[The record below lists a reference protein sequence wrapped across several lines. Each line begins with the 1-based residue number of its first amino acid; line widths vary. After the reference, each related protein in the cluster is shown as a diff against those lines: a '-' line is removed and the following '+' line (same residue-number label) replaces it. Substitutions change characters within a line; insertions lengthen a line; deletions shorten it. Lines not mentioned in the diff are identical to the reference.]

1 MSRVRNFVE
10 PFALTRPQAPEMVE
24 LEPAMADVHGGVTIV
39 KANETEGL
47 LILMLAYL
55 NQTKN
60 DKLIPLINDN
70 KGPST
75 TIAEGKESDDTPL
88 RLPAGSLQK
97 GLNRIKIHIERTSG
111 NDELTP
117 ELVLYH
123 RTSPPGDLPPVL
135 NLTVSHKVINQAEA
149 DKFKVTA
156 TYANVQWYDLIFVS
170 CNGVHHIYQ
179 LIPSSVSPPPPV
191 PESVVIDIPKD
202 KLIEGGN
209 DKTFEIKYRVVDY
222 LTNPSGPPTWS
233 DAVFVEV
240 DLDKISQEP
249 PTLVNAVSPIDVL
262 ASEGGVRVRAEFKAA
277 LENDKATLKIVDGLP
292 GSSFPQVAFNTNL
305 RANFTFSVAFL
316 LAHQG
321 KTIQVSWVLIRD
333 GVPSGE
339 SPPLEVVIDKIAAD
353 DPRLPTPNIAGEMGQ
368 QLNVPELPNDAR
380 VLSEKIP
387 LMQQTHPVWVDFEG
401 VDADG
406 NPVTNEISSGG
417 RSELADRISLL
428 AQVEWLKKLK
438 DGSPLRVV
446 CAVNLDGVMDKTKAV
461 PLRVRSY
468 TIRAAEDLLAPK
480 IRQAQD
486 NSLDPFA
493 AKDALTALVFDPS
506 IQLDDVIQVRWL
518 AAPGTPADGSYTSP
532 PHLVKVLGTQEI
544 ALDNKVL
551 AYSFGGNVTVKYS
564 KTTGSAARDSLPLI
578 LRVQDIA
585 DGDPRL
591 PTPTIDRVTGD
602 VLDPSDLLATDHTR
616 TTAWPLIALGQKI
629 SLTYKETRRD
639 GTTGIVVEAYKGKDV
654 TAEDLGGIRH
664 PVPLDKLLMLEDDST
679 LEIEVKVSFDKTESG
694 YRSLPKKVYTIE
706 KAFDDLTTFTNNNMN
721 GWSFNGAAGLIGNEG
736 GNFYAQ
742 SRFVNEEQ
750 DLNLNKT
757 YDNIKHGELCIL
769 SLDYLVTR
777 ATQCRI
783 NLYVGLTNPI
793 ALPRLELAII
803 GTWKNA
809 ELEFYMTRP
818 VTSAH
823 PIINISIQSSTVV
836 KIDNI
841 RLRKLPNNTVTS
853 AISS

>member
-191 PESVVIDIPKD
+191 PENVVIDIPKD

-339 SPPLEVVIDKIAAD
+339 SPPLEVVIDKIAVD

-387 LMQQTHPVWVDFEG
+387 LMQQTHPVWVDLEG

-446 CAVNLDGVMDKTKAV
+446 CAVNLDGIKNKTDAV
-461 PLRVRSY
+461 PLRVRTY
-468 TIRAAEDLLAPK
+468 TVSVVK
-480 IRQAQD
+480 
-486 NSLDPFA
+486 
-493 AKDALTALVFDPS
+493 ALEIDT
-506 IQLDDVIQVRWL
+506 
-518 AAPGTPADGSYTSP
+518 TPM
-532 PHLVKVLGTQEI
+532 
-544 ALDNKVL
+544 
-551 AYSFGGNVTVKYS
+551 
-564 KTTGSAARDSLPLI
+564 
-578 LRVQDIA
+578 
-585 DGDPRL
+585 
-591 PTPTIDRVTGD
+591 
-602 VLDPSDLLATDHTR
+602 VLDGFSLQPIAGLSINQNYDYPDN
-616 TTAWPLIALGQKI
+616 TA
-629 SLTYKETRRD
+629 
-639 GTTGIVVEAYKGKDV
+639 
-654 TAEDLGGIRH
+654 IRH
-664 PVPLDKLLMLEDDST
+664 PSGGTPPYIYTSSQTNIATVDSNGKVIGKSNGQTTIVVTDAVRSTVSYTVQVSNTFRLVRETTHVAANLLTPSWWQSRGWTPLTGDMITKIHLKHPNL
-679 LEIEVKVSFDKTESG
+679 G
-694 YRSLPKKVYTIE
+694 
-706 KAFDDLTTFTNNNMN
+706 DLTQANLWPYPSTWTHLQCCAIAPILNPAP
-721 GWSFNGAAGLIGNEG
+721 SSIILVVVAAGGYGNDFIYSPG
-736 GNFYAQ
+736 
-742 SRFVNEEQ
+742 
-750 DLNLNKT
+750 T
-757 YDNIKHGELCIL
+757 
-769 SLDYLVTR
+769 
-777 ATQCRI
+777 
-783 NLYVGLTNPI
+783 YVGYFRY
-793 ALPRLELAII
+793 AVWGII
-803 GTWKNA
+803 S
-809 ELEFYMTRP
+809 L
-818 VTSAH
+818 
-823 PIINISIQSSTVV
+823 
-836 KIDNI
+836 
-841 RLRKLPNNTVTS
+841 
-853 AISS
+853 

>member
-292 GSSFPQVAFNTNL
+292 GSSFPQVAFNTNQ

-333 GVPSGE
+333 GAPIGE

-387 LMQQTHPVWVDFEG
+387 LMQQTHPVWVDLEG

-406 NPVTNEISSGG
+406 NPVTKEISSGG
-417 RSELADRISLL
+417 RSELADRISFL

-446 CAVNLDGVMDKTKAV
+446 CAVNLDGVKDKTKAV
-461 PLRVRSY
+461 PLRMRSY
-468 TIRAAEDLLAPK
+468 TVSVAKALEIDTTLMEITGLHLVLAEP
-480 IRQAQD
+480 
-486 NSLDPFA
+486 PY
-493 AKDALTALVFDPS
+493 
-506 IQLDDVIQVRWL
+506 
-518 AAPGTPADGSYTSP
+518 TPAWTTTNYYNPASAKTRKPTAGSP
-532 PHLVKVLGTQEI
+532 PYSYRVENPRIATVDAEGLVKSLANGTSRIIVSDSAKSSASYPIHIDNVYEMVVLHNPLPAIVALQKLAQIPNVKEVPYDYNVLGGF
-544 ALDNKVL
+544 LDSIPRYFASSYLSAEYWFHIDAHNPLYQASWFQAIQSQNDGKITRW
-551 AYSFGGNVTVKYS
+551 SSINTVS
-564 KTTGSAARDSLPLI
+564 RPPI
-578 LRVQDIA
+578 
-585 DGDPRL
+585 
-591 PTPTIDRVTGD
+591 
-602 VLDPSDLLATDHTR
+602 
-616 TTAWPLIALGQKI
+616 
-629 SLTYKETRRD
+629 
-639 GTTGIVVEAYKGKDV
+639 
-654 TAEDLGGIRH
+654 GIR
-664 PVPLDKLLMLEDDST
+664 
-679 LEIEVKVSFDKTESG
+679 
-694 YRSLPKKVYTIE
+694 KKQG
-706 KAFDDLTTFTNNNMN
+706 D
-721 GWSFNGAAGLIGNEG
+721 
-736 GNFYAQ
+736 
-742 SRFVNEEQ
+742 
-750 DLNLNKT
+750 
-757 YDNIKHGELCIL
+757 
-769 SLDYLVTR
+769 
-777 ATQCRI
+777 
-783 NLYVGLTNPI
+783 
-793 ALPRLELAII
+793 
-803 GTWKNA
+803 
-809 ELEFYMTRP
+809 
-818 VTSAH
+818 
-823 PIINISIQSSTVV
+823 
-836 KIDNI
+836 
-841 RLRKLPNNTVTS
+841 
-853 AISS
+853 

>member
-249 PTLVNAVSPIDVL
+249 PTLVNTVSPIDVL
-262 ASEGGVRVRAEFKAA
+262 ASEGGVRVRAEFQAA

-292 GSSFPQVAFNTNL
+292 GSSFPQVAFNTNQ

-321 KTIQVSWVLIRD
+321 KKIQVSWVLIRD

-339 SPPLEVVIDKIAAD
+339 SPPLEVVIDKIAVN

-387 LMQQTHPVWVDFEG
+387 LMQQTHPVWVDLEG

-417 RSELADRISLL
+417 RSELADRISFL
-428 AQVEWLKKLK
+428 AQVEWLKNLK

-461 PLRVRSY
+461 PLRVRTYTVSVAKALEVDTTPMVLDGPHFFPAPPPYAPPFDATAYLDDNAQQIREAKGGVPPYQYSSSNTEVASVDKDTGQVVSVRNGIARINVSDMNGGNASY
-468 TIRAAEDLLAPK
+468 EVTCKNVYELVYSSQPRNHS
-480 IRQAQD
+480 QAVAWIPSIGAQLFPD
-486 NSLDPFA
+486 YLSSNSSDPFA
-493 AKDALTALVFDPS
+493 
-506 IQLDDVIQVRWL
+506 R
-518 AAPGTPADGSYTSP
+518 AAMFGFQKVNAPITTDYWYTYKFISQPGLDGSGILIASGKQANWESSP
-532 PHLVKVLGTQEI
+532 
-544 ALDNKVL
+544 
-551 AYSFGGNVTVKYS
+551 NVV
-564 KTTGSAARDSLPLI
+564 GIVNAARTPLHYTHAI
-578 LRVQDIA
+578 I
-585 DGDPRL
+585 
-591 PTPTIDRVTGD
+591 
-602 VLDPSDLLATDHTR
+602 
-616 TTAWPLIALGQKI
+616 
-629 SLTYKETRRD
+629 
-639 GTTGIVVEAYKGKDV
+639 
-654 TAEDLGGIRH
+654 
-664 PVPLDKLLMLEDDST
+664 
-679 LEIEVKVSFDKTESG
+679 G
-694 YRSLPKKVYTIE
+694 YRSR
-706 KAFDDLTTFTNNNMN
+706 N
-721 GWSFNGAAGLIGNEG
+721 S
-736 GNFYAQ
+736 
-742 SRFVNEEQ
+742 
-750 DLNLNKT
+750 
-757 YDNIKHGELCIL
+757 
-769 SLDYLVTR
+769 
-777 ATQCRI
+777 
-783 NLYVGLTNPI
+783 
-793 ALPRLELAII
+793 
-803 GTWKNA
+803 
-809 ELEFYMTRP
+809 
-818 VTSAH
+818 
-823 PIINISIQSSTVV
+823 
-836 KIDNI
+836 
-841 RLRKLPNNTVTS
+841 
-853 AISS
+853 

>member
-10 PFALTRPQAPEMVE
+10 PFALTRPYAPEMVE

-47 LILMLAYL
+47 LVLMLAYL

-60 DKLIPLINDN
+60 DKLVLLVNDN

-88 RLPAGSLQK
+88 RLPAGLLQK

-149 DKFKVTA
+149 DKFKVTV
-156 TYANVQWYDLIFVS
+156 TYANLQWYDRIFVS
-170 CNGVHHIYQ
+170 CNGAHHQYQ
-179 LIPSSVSPPPPV
+179 LTPSSVSPLPPV
-191 PESVVIDIPKD
+191 PQSVVIDIPKD

-240 DLDKISQEP
+240 NLDKISQEP

-262 ASEGGVRVRAEFKAA
+262 ASEGGVKVRAEFQAA
-277 LENDKATLKIVDGLP
+277 LANDKATLKIVNGLP
-292 GSSFPQVAFNTNL
+292 GSSFPQVAFNTNH

-339 SPPLEVVIDKIAAD
+339 SPPLEVVIEKIAVD

-406 NPVTNEISSGG
+406 NPVTKEVSTGG
-417 RSELADRISLL
+417 PSELADRISLL
-428 AQVEWLKKLK
+428 AQVEWLKNLK

-446 CAVNLDGVMDKTKAV
+446 CAVNLDGLKDKTKAV

-468 TIRAAEDLLAPK
+468 TVSVAKPLKIDPSEMLLDGLNYYMSPQSTYQPDWTRTSYKSPQSHATRLPVDGTPPFTFTSHNVHIATVHFTTGEVYSVSNGSTVIEVRDAAG
-480 IRQAQD
+480 RTAQYPVKCS
-486 NSLDPFA
+486 NVYELFA
-493 AKDALTALVFDPS
+493 DSRALT
-506 IQLDDVIQVRWL
+506 WG
-518 AAPGTPADGSYTSP
+518 AA
-532 PHLVKVLGTQEI
+532 H
-544 ALDNKVL
+544 
-551 AYSFGGNVTVKYS
+551 AYL
-564 KTTGSAARDSLPLI
+564 RDQGLEPI
-578 LRVQDIA
+578 
-585 DGDPRL
+585 PF
-591 PTPTIDRVTGD
+591 
-602 VLDPSDLLATDHTR
+602 TR
-616 TTAWPLIALGQKI
+616 TTTQTFNPPICFQFQSSFLGQRSPNFYGTI
-629 SLTYKETRRD
+629 AINDQAQITYLF
-639 GTTGIVVEAYKGKDV
+639 ANGKAVPPDP
-654 TAEDLGGIRH
+654 ADHRH
-664 PVPLDKLLMLEDDST
+664 MGVA
-679 LEIEVKVSFDKTESG
+679 IG
-694 YRSLPKKVYTIE
+694 
-706 KAFDDLTTFTNNNMN
+706 LTTIS
-721 GWSFNGAAGLIGNEG
+721 GSYPVIG
-736 GNFYAQ
+736 
-742 SRFVNEEQ
+742 R
-750 DLNLNKT
+750 
-757 YDNIKHGELCIL
+757 
-769 SLDYLVTR
+769 R
-777 ATQCRI
+777 
-783 NLYVGLTNPI
+783 
-793 ALPRLELAII
+793 
-803 GTWKNA
+803 
-809 ELEFYMTRP
+809 
-818 VTSAH
+818 
-823 PIINISIQSSTVV
+823 
-836 KIDNI
+836 
-841 RLRKLPNNTVTS
+841 RKLPLLLDE
-853 AISS
+853 

>member
-60 DKLIPLINDN
+60 DKLILLVNDN

-88 RLPAGSLQK
+88 RLPAGLLQK

-123 RTSPPGDLPPVL
+123 RTSPPGDVPPVL
-135 NLTVSHKVINQAEA
+135 NLTVSHKVINQTEA
-149 DKFKVTA
+149 DKFKVTV
-156 TYANVQWYDLIFVS
+156 TYANVQWYDLIFVY

-179 LIPSSVSPPPPV
+179 LTPSSVSPLPPV

-222 LTNPSGPPTWS
+222 LTNPSGPPIWS

-339 SPPLEVVIDKIAAD
+339 SPPLEVVIDKIAVN

-387 LMQQTHPVWVDFEG
+387 LMQQTHPVWIDFEG

-406 NPVTNEISSGG
+406 NPVTKEVSTGG

-428 AQVEWLKKLK
+428 AQVEWLKKLN

-446 CAVNLDGVMDKTKAV
+446 CAVNLDGIKNKTDAV
-461 PLRVRSY
+461 PLRVRTYTVSVVKALEIDTTPMVLDGFSLQPIAGLIINQNYDYPDNTAIRHPSGGTPPYIYTSSQTNIATVDSNGKVIGKSNGQTTIIVTDAAQSTVSY
-468 TIRAAEDLLAPK
+468 TVQVSNVFRLVRETTHVAANLLTPSWWQSRGWTPFSEEIITKIYRKHPNLNDIVKGDLYPYPSTYTHYRREAIAP
-480 IRQAQD
+480 IS
-486 NSLDPFA
+486 NPGIHEVILGVGSSLYSRIYYVGNV
-493 AKDALTALVFDPS
+493 T
-506 IQLDDVIQVRWL
+506 
-518 AAPGTPADGSYTSP
+518 PGTPNGYYRFAVWG
-532 PHLVKVLGTQEI
+532 L
-544 ALDNKVL
+544 
-551 AYSFGGNVTVKYS
+551 
-564 KTTGSAARDSLPLI
+564 
-578 LRVQDIA
+578 
-585 DGDPRL
+585 
-591 PTPTIDRVTGD
+591 
-602 VLDPSDLLATDHTR
+602 
-616 TTAWPLIALGQKI
+616 I
-629 SLTYKETRRD
+629 SL
-639 GTTGIVVEAYKGKDV
+639 
-654 TAEDLGGIRH
+654 
-664 PVPLDKLLMLEDDST
+664 
-679 LEIEVKVSFDKTESG
+679 
-694 YRSLPKKVYTIE
+694 
-706 KAFDDLTTFTNNNMN
+706 
-721 GWSFNGAAGLIGNEG
+721 
-736 GNFYAQ
+736 
-742 SRFVNEEQ
+742 
-750 DLNLNKT
+750 
-757 YDNIKHGELCIL
+757 
-769 SLDYLVTR
+769 
-777 ATQCRI
+777 
-783 NLYVGLTNPI
+783 
-793 ALPRLELAII
+793 
-803 GTWKNA
+803 
-809 ELEFYMTRP
+809 
-818 VTSAH
+818 
-823 PIINISIQSSTVV
+823 
-836 KIDNI
+836 
-841 RLRKLPNNTVTS
+841 
-853 AISS
+853 